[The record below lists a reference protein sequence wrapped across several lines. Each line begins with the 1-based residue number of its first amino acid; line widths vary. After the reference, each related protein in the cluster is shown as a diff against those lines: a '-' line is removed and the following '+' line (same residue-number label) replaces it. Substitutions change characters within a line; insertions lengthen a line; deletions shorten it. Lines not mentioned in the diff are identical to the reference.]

1 MTTTQDHDEYLTQL
15 HRCAQQIL
23 KHRNAPNAEDV
34 ASNVVLTASTHG
46 PDLMDRYPAKKY
58 ARIRSR
64 HALVEF
70 DRSER
75 AQRGQGT
82 RLRRLPDGTV
92 EPMRKV
98 VPLAIDYDNNPNV
111 CVPGDPE
118 EHLFAS
124 DLYGRMKAVVGE
136 QLAKAFY
143 DIAIQDRPVKA
154 IAAELGIRPETL
166 SRKLN
171 ECRRTLRE
179 HLMPTGELLPV

>member
-1 MTTTQDHDEYLTQL
+1 MTTIQDHNEYLTQV

-34 ASNVVLTASTHG
+34 ASNVAVTASIHG
-46 PDLMDRYPAKKY
+46 PELMDRYPAKKY
-58 ARIRSR
+58 ARIRSQ

-82 RLRRLPDGTV
+82 RLRQLSDGTV

-98 VPLAIDYDNNPNV
+98 VPLAIDYDNNTNV
-111 CVPGDPE
+111 NSSGDPE

-124 DLYGRMKAVVGE
+124 DLYGRVIAVVGE

-143 DIAIQDRPVKA
+143 DIAIEDRPVKA
-154 IAAELGIRPETL
+154 VAVELGIRPETL

-179 HLMPTGELLPV
+179 RLMPTGELAPV